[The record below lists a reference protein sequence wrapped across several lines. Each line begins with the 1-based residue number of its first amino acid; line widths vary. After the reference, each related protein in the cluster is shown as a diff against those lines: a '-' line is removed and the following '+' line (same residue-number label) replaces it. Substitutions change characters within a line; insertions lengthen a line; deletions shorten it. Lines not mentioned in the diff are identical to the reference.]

1 MRAGWLRRV
10 SWATLN
16 RAFQPTFARFRRFR
30 GQDHGVGRFGQ
41 RQLAIMASKG
51 RWRLAVGRPPT
62 KASPCCWWRM
72 TAKARTRRLISGR
85 RNGRF
90 RRVSPIPVCPGEGRL
105 TQSTADFQPEKR
117 ELALVPQRRAFL
129 RPERKSM
136 PNCNCRERHP
146 AGQQHGL
153 LPVPALMLLLR
164 KAVAKELKPRRS
176 PRAPA
181 RGLPWGP
188 VLKSAPRDD
197 GRAYQIVLLFER
209 PVVGKPAEQNNV
221 FDPPAWPDASRCMLM
236 EITPL

>member
-1 MRAGWLRRV
+1 LTRCLGRRLANVSIAYSADIPRLRVVVRAGWLRRV

-164 KAVAKELKPRRS
+164 KAVAKRTKAAPFAKS
-176 PRAPA
+176 PGTRVALGSGTQKCPA
-181 RGLPWGP
+181 
-188 VLKSAPRDD
+188 
-197 GRAYQIVLLFER
+197 
-209 PVVGKPAEQNNV
+209 
-221 FDPPAWPDASRCMLM
+221 
-236 EITPL
+236 